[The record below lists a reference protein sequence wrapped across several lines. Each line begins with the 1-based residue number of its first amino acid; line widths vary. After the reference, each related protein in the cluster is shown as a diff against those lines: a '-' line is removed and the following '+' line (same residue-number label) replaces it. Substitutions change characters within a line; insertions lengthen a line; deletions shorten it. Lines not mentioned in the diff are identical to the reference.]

1 MATNTA
7 KYEAILRDLTYKFD
21 IGFKNSTPF
30 YPSVCTEVKSTGA
43 DEKYAWLGQVPSVRE
58 WLGDRVFNEMR
69 ASDFVLT
76 NKLWEDSILVPKT
89 NMDDDRMG
97 LYDAMFQNLGQR
109 AALHPDKLLMEAIVA
124 GETTACHDG
133 QFFFDTDH
141 SWGDSGSQDNDLT
154 GAAATGTVPTEAEFK
169 AAFETSVAAM
179 LGFKDDRGEPFNQP
193 TVGQMNNLTVLVPIA
208 YYAVAI
214 KAVTA
219 AILSNNSN
227 VQVWSPNVVA
237 SPFLT
242 STAKFYTFYTGSALK
257 PFVFQAREPISRR
270 AKGLDDI
277 ETKDAKFMT
286 QARYNV
292 GYLAWWNAVLYT
304 FT

>member
-1 MATNTA
+1 MSQNTA
-7 KYEAILRDLTYKFD
+7 KYEATLRDLTHKFD
-21 IGFKNSTPF
+21 QSVKAASPF
-30 YPSVCTEVKSTGA
+30 YPGVCNIVKSTGA
-43 DEKYAWLGQVPSVRE
+43 DEKYGFLGQVPSVRE

-76 NKLWEDSILVPKT
+76 NKLWEDSLLVPKV

-97 LYDAMFQNLGQR
+97 LYDTMFESLGQR
-109 AALHPDKLLMEAIVA
+109 AALHPDKLLMQAIVA
-124 GETTACHDG
+124 GESTACHDG
-133 QFFFDTDH
+133 QYFFDTDH
-141 SWGDSGSQDNDLT
+141 SWGDSGTQDNDLT

-169 AAFETSVAAM
+169 AAFEACVAAM
-179 LGFKDDRGEPFNQP
+179 LGFVDDRGEPLNQP
-193 TVGQMNNLTVLVPIA
+193 TVGAVNDLTVLVPIA
-208 YYAVAI
+208 YYAIAY
-214 KAVTA
+214 KAVNA

-227 VQVWSPNVVA
+227 VQVWRPNVVA

-242 STAKFYTFYTGSALK
+242 SSAKFYTFYTGSALK
-257 PFVFQAREPISRR
+257 PFVFQAREPLSRKV
-270 AKGLDDI
+270 KGLDDI

>member
-1 MATNTA
+1 MAQNTA
-7 KYEAILRDLTYKFD
+7 KYEATLRDLTHKFD
-21 IGFKNSTPF
+21 QAVKVASPF

-69 ASDFVLT
+69 ASDFVLS
-76 NKLWEDSILVPKT
+76 NKLWEDSILVPKI
-89 NMDDDRMG
+89 NIDDDRLG
-97 LYDAMFQNLGQR
+97 LYDALFENLGQR
-109 AALHPDKLLMEAIVA
+109 AALHPDKLLMQAIVA
-124 GETTACHDG
+124 GESTACSDG
-133 QFFFDTDH
+133 QYFFDTDH

-154 GAAATGTVPTEAEFK
+154 GAAATGTAPTEAELK
-169 AAFETSVAAM
+169 AAFEASVTAM
-179 LGFKDDRGEPFNQP
+179 LGFVDDRGEPLNQP
-193 TVGQMNNLTVLVPIA
+193 TIGQINELTVLVPIS
-208 YYAVAI
+208 YYATAY
-214 KAVTA
+214 KAVNA

-227 VQVWSPNVVA
+227 VQVWSPRVVA

-242 STAKFYTFYTGSALK
+242 SGAKFYTFYTGSALK
-257 PFVFQAREPISRR
+257 PFVFQAREPLSRQR
-270 AKGLDDI
+270 KGLDDI
-277 ETKDAKFMT
+277 ETKDIKFMT

>member
-1 MATNTA
+1 MAQNTA
-7 KYEAILRDLTYKFD
+7 KYEAVLRDLTHKFD
-21 IGFKNSTPF
+21 IGFKQSSPF
-30 YPSVCTEVKSTGA
+30 YPTVCTEVQSTGA

-89 NMDDDRMG
+89 NIDDDRMG
-97 LYDAMFQNLGQR
+97 LYAPMFENLGQR
-109 AALHPDKLLMEAIVA
+109 AALHPDKLLIEAIVA
-124 GETTACHDG
+124 GESTACHDG
-133 QFFFDTDH
+133 QYFFDTDH
-141 SWGDSGSQDNDLT
+141 AWGDSGTQDNDLT
-154 GAAATGTVPTEAEFK
+154 GAAATGTLPTEAEFK

-208 YYAVAI
+208 YYAIAV

-242 STAKFYTFYTGSALK
+242 SGAKFYTFYTGSPLK
-257 PFVFQAREPISRR
+257 PFVFQKREPLSRQK
-270 AKGLDDI
+270 KGIEDL
-277 ETKDAKFMT
+277 ETKDVKFMT

>member
-1 MATNTA
+1 MSQNTA
-7 KYEAILRDLTYKFD
+7 KYEATLRDLTHKFD
-21 IGFKNSTPF
+21 QGVKASAPF
-30 YPSVCTEVKSTGA
+30 YPEVCTVVPSNGA
-43 DEKYAWLGQVPSVRE
+43 DEKYGFLGQVPGVRE
-58 WLGDRVFNEMR
+58 WAGDRVFNEMR

-89 NMDDDRMG
+89 IIDDDRMG
-97 LYDAMFQNLGQR
+97 LYGSMFEMLGQR
-109 AALHPDKLLMEAIVA
+109 AAMHPDKLLMEAIVA
-124 GETTACHDG
+124 GESTACHDG
-133 QFFFDTDH
+133 QYFFDTDH
-141 SWGDSGSQDNDLT
+141 AWGDSGTQDNDLT
-154 GAAATGTVPTEAEFK
+154 GAAATGTAPTEAEFK
-169 AAFETSVAAM
+169 AAFEACVTAM

-193 TVGQMNNLTVLVPIA
+193 TIGQVNDLTVLVPLA
-208 YYAVAI
+208 YYATAV

-227 VQVWSPNVVA
+227 VQVWTPRVFA

-242 STAKFYTFYTGSALK
+242 SGAKFYTFYTGSPLK
-257 PFVFQAREPISRR
+257 PFVFQAREPLSRQR
-270 AKGLDDI
+270 KGIDDL
-277 ETKDAKFMT
+277 ETKDIKFMT